1 MKYFQHEKNKG
12 ASAARN
18 TGISHAK
25 GEIIAFLDD
34 DDKWLDTKLK
44 RQVRLIISLPKNVG
58 MVYCWMDYLN
68 ENEDIVYEHHPTL
81 RGKVL
86 PQLLDAQRIGG
97 CPTLIVRN
105 EVIDKIGGFDETLK
119 RGNDGD
125 FIRRVCMEYN
135 VDYVPE
141 VLVNVYEGHG
151 NSRIS
156 DNDPEGI
163 KNHIKSIMT
172 RIKKF
177 KAIIDKY
184 PEQRINILMDLSD
197 SYLKLG
203 NIQKS
208 IYYYLKAFTSNPFS
222 ISLKRDLKL
231 YLKSIAVFI
240 FKY

>member
-1 MKYFQHEKNKG
+1 
-12 ASAARN
+12 
-18 TGISHAK
+18 
-25 GEIIAFLDD
+25 
-34 DDKWLDTKLK
+34 
-44 RQVRLIISLPKNVG
+44 
-58 MVYCWMDYLN
+58 
-68 ENEDIVYEHHPTL
+68 
-81 RGKVL
+81 
-86 PQLLDAQRIGG
+86 
-97 CPTLIVRN
+97 
-105 EVIDKIGGFDETLK
+105 
-119 RGNDGD
+119 
-125 FIRRVCMEYN
+125 
-135 VDYVPE
+135 
-141 VLVNVYEGHG
+141 
-151 NSRIS
+151 
-156 DNDPEGI
+156 
-163 KNHIKSIMT
+163 MT